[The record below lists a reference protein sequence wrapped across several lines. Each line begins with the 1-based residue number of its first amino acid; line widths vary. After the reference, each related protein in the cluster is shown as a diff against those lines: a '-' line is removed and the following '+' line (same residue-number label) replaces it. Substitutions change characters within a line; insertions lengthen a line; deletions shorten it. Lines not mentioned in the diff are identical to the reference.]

1 MRKKERKTIL
11 AVRVTPDTK
20 ASLTRLA
27 KLSNR
32 TPSEVVRKIIEDFMQ
47 A

>member
-1 MRKKERKTIL
+1 MKTKERKTIL

-20 ASLTRLA
+20 ASLIRLA
-27 KLSNR
+27 RLTNR
-32 TPSEVVRKIIEDFMQ
+32 TPSETVRKIIEDFMQ